1 MRKLTDEEIQK
12 IVEDSLRDQNSY
24 DISEE
29 NHRDLKMYS
38 LLFEELKPQPLN
50 ALSDDFADKVINKIN
65 GKKALEDTLKYY
77 GLILLLILLF
87 MSVTVGTFVYA
98 EVPYLDNI
106 LALMDKF
113 KSSIIF
119 GIICLLLIQFFDQLL
134 VKNRVGRF
142 NH

>member
-12 IVEDSLRDQNSY
+12 IVEDSLLHQNLS

-29 NHRDLKMYS
+29 SHRELKMYS

-50 ALSDDFADKVINKIN
+50 ALPEDFADKVIHKIN
-65 GKKALEDTLKYY
+65 GRKALEDTLKYY

-87 MSVTVGTFVYA
+87 MSVTVGIFIYT
-98 EVPYLDNI
+98 EVTYLNDV

-113 KSSIIF
+113 KGSIIF
-119 GIICLLLIQFFDQLL
+119 GVTCLLLIQFFDQLL
-134 VKNRVGRF
+134 VKNKVGRF